1 MAAGWIDTSIP
12 FVKPLDH
19 VLMLPCGDQTWLAGK
34 SARNQFFFNDQ
45 DKWLAAM
52 ISCFLEICSSKTNTF
67 RKYFDGR
74 SRSNNL
80 SGIYPLVI
88 IKDLQVVQRF
98 PNLRSG
104 NKKSRTLP
112 TMHVTGRKKYQFL
125 ACGQVQ
131 REYNILEYIG
141 FLACLA

>member
-1 MAAGWIDTSIP
+1 
-12 FVKPLDH
+12 
-19 VLMLPCGDQTWLAGK
+19 
-34 SARNQFFFNDQ
+34 
-45 DKWLAAM
+45 M
-52 ISCFLEICSSKTNTF
+52 ICCFWEICSSKTNTF

-74 SRSNNL
+74 SGSNNL

-112 TMHVTGRKKYQFL
+112 TMHVTGRKKISVST
-125 ACGQVQ
+125 AMWPGSTG
-131 REYNILEYIG
+131 IKHIG
-141 FLACLA
+141 IISYLRIN